1 MFDDFFIRALVAGIG
16 IAFVTGPL
24 GCFVVWRRLS
34 YFGDTLAHSALLGV
48 TMAYT
53 FDLNIAISVFLISSV
68 IALIL
73 IQLQKKTNLPGDA
86 LLGLLAHSS
95 LAVGLVVIGFLT
107 FIRFD
112 IMGLLFG
119 DILAVT
125 TDDLFVI
132 WTGGALILIV
142 LKLIWK
148 PLFAS
153 TVNYELAEAEG
164 LNPDRAKAIF
174 TILMAAV
181 IAISIKMVGLL
192 LITGMLIIPAA
203 MARNISDSPQK
214 MVIFSVIGGL
224 LSVILGLYSS
234 LEFNTSSGPSIIAA
248 ALILFILSLFKI
260 KQSIK
265 LKNYL
270 EFKKMQKQHNLSKN
284 QKIIFDLIDKSS
296 EPLKAY
302 SILFNVQ
309 KKGINAPL
317 QVYRALDKLVEIG
330 KIHKIESRN
339 AFIACQNSS
348 CQISK
353 ATAFSICE
361 SCEKVSEISNTKLSK
376 YLSNFADEAGMK
388 YSKYN
393 LEFFGLCK
401 KCKSK

>member
-1 MFDDFFIRALVAGIG
+1 MLDDFFIRALIAGIG
-16 IAFVTGPL
+16 VALVTGPL

-34 YFGDTLAHSALLGV
+34 YFGDTLSHSALLGV
-48 TMAYT
+48 TMAYS
-53 FDLNIAISVFLISSV
+53 FDLNIALSVFIISSA

-112 IMGLLFG
+112 IMG
-119 DILAVT
+119 VT
-125 TDDLFVI
+125 TTDIFVI
-132 WTGGALILIV
+132 WTGGAIILLV

-214 MVIFSVIGGL
+214 MVLFSVIGGL
-224 LSVILGLYSS
+224 LSVILGLFSS
-234 LEFNTSSGPSIIAA
+234 LEFNTASGPSIIMA
-248 ALILFILSLFKI
+248 ALVLFILSLLNI

-265 LKNYL
+265 LKN
-270 EFKKMQKQHNLSKN
+270 
-284 QKIIFDLIDKSS
+284 
-296 EPLKAY
+296 
-302 SILFNVQ
+302 
-309 KKGINAPL
+309 
-317 QVYRALDKLVEIG
+317 
-330 KIHKIESRN
+330 
-339 AFIACQNSS
+339 
-348 CQISK
+348 
-353 ATAFSICE
+353 
-361 SCEKVSEISNTKLSK
+361 
-376 YLSNFADEAGMK
+376 
-388 YSKYN
+388 
-393 LEFFGLCK
+393 
-401 KCKSK
+401 

>member
-1 MFDDFFIRALVAGIG
+1 MFDDFFIRALFAGIG
-16 IAFVTGPL
+16 VAFVTGPL

-48 TMAYT
+48 PMAYS
-53 FDLNIAISVFLISSV
+53 FEFNIAFSVFIISAI

-95 LAVGLVVIGFLT
+95 LAIGLVVIGFLS

-125 TDDLFVI
+125 VDDILII
-132 WTGGALILIV
+132 WIGGAIILVV

-148 PLFAS
+148 SLFAS

-203 MARNISDSPQK
+203 MARNISTSPQQ
-214 MVIFSVIGGL
+214 MVFYSVIGGL
-224 LSVILGLYSS
+224 LSVVLGLFTS
-234 LEFNTSSGPSIIAA
+234 LEFNSSSGPSIIAA
-248 ALILFILSLFKI
+248 ALFLFILSLLKI
-260 KQSIK
+260 KQSTG
-265 LKNYL
+265 LKN
-270 EFKKMQKQHNLSKN
+270 
-284 QKIIFDLIDKSS
+284 
-296 EPLKAY
+296 
-302 SILFNVQ
+302 
-309 KKGINAPL
+309 
-317 QVYRALDKLVEIG
+317 
-330 KIHKIESRN
+330 
-339 AFIACQNSS
+339 
-348 CQISK
+348 
-353 ATAFSICE
+353 
-361 SCEKVSEISNTKLSK
+361 
-376 YLSNFADEAGMK
+376 
-388 YSKYN
+388 
-393 LEFFGLCK
+393 
-401 KCKSK
+401 

>member
-1 MFDDFFIRALVAGIG
+1 MFDDFFVRALFAGIG

-53 FDLNIAISVFLISSV
+53 LDLNIAISVFLISSV

-112 IMGLLFG
+112 IMGLLFW

-125 TDDLFVI
+125 TDDLLII
-132 WTGGALILIV
+132 WTGGALILLV

-214 MVIFSVIGGL
+214 MVIFSIIGGL
-224 LSVILGLYSS
+224 LSVVLGLYSS

-248 ALILFILSLFKI
+248 SLVLFILSLFKI

-265 LKNYL
+265 LKN
-270 EFKKMQKQHNLSKN
+270 
-284 QKIIFDLIDKSS
+284 
-296 EPLKAY
+296 
-302 SILFNVQ
+302 
-309 KKGINAPL
+309 
-317 QVYRALDKLVEIG
+317 
-330 KIHKIESRN
+330 
-339 AFIACQNSS
+339 
-348 CQISK
+348 
-353 ATAFSICE
+353 
-361 SCEKVSEISNTKLSK
+361 
-376 YLSNFADEAGMK
+376 
-388 YSKYN
+388 
-393 LEFFGLCK
+393 
-401 KCKSK
+401 

>member
-1 MFDDFFIRALVAGIG
+1 MLDDFFIRALIAGIG
-16 IAFVTGPL
+16 VALVTGPL

-34 YFGDTLAHSALLGV
+34 YFGDTLSHSALLGV
-48 TMAYT
+48 TIAYS
-53 FDLNIAISVFLISSV
+53 FQFNIALSVFIISSAV
-68 IALIL
+68 ALIL

-125 TDDLFVI
+125 TNDLIII
-132 WTGGALILIV
+132 WTGGALILFV

-164 LNPDRAKAIF
+164 LNPDRSKAIF

-203 MARNISDSPQK
+203 MARNISDSPKK
-214 MVIFSVIGGL
+214 MVLYSIIGGL
-224 LSVILGLYSS
+224 LSVILGLFSS
-234 LEFNTSSGPSIIAA
+234 LEFNTSSGPSIIMA
-248 ALILFILSLFKI
+248 ALVLFIFSLLNI

-265 LKNYL
+265 LKN
-270 EFKKMQKQHNLSKN
+270 
-284 QKIIFDLIDKSS
+284 
-296 EPLKAY
+296 
-302 SILFNVQ
+302 
-309 KKGINAPL
+309 
-317 QVYRALDKLVEIG
+317 
-330 KIHKIESRN
+330 
-339 AFIACQNSS
+339 
-348 CQISK
+348 
-353 ATAFSICE
+353 
-361 SCEKVSEISNTKLSK
+361 
-376 YLSNFADEAGMK
+376 
-388 YSKYN
+388 
-393 LEFFGLCK
+393 
-401 KCKSK
+401 

>member
-1 MFDDFFIRALVAGIG
+1 MFDDFFIRALIAGLG
-16 IAFVTGPL
+16 IALVTGPL

-48 TMAYT
+48 TLAYS
-53 FDLNIAISVFLISSV
+53 FELNIALSVFIISSL

-125 TDDLFVI
+125 TDDLLII
-132 WTGGALILIV
+132 WTGGAVILLV

-214 MVIFSVIGGL
+214 MVLFSIIGGL
-224 LSVILGLYSS
+224 LSVLLGLFSS
-234 LEFNTSSGPSIIAA
+234 LEFNTSSGPSIIMAS
-248 ALILFILSLFKI
+248 LILFILSLLNI

-270 EFKKMQKQHNLSKN
+270 
-284 QKIIFDLIDKSS
+284 IDKSGG
-296 EPLKAY
+296 PMKAY

-309 KKGINAPL
+309 KKGIKAPL

-348 CQISK
+348 CQVSK

-361 SCEKVSEISNTKLSK
+361 SCENVSEISNSKLSK
-376 YLSNFADEAGMK
+376 YLSNFSDNSGMK